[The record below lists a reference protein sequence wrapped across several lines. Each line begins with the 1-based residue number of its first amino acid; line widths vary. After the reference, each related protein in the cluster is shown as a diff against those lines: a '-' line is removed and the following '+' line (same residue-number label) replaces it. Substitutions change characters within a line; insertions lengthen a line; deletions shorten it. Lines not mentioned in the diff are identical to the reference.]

1 MKKKDLDELITVSD
15 LEKSINELRGIILNA
30 INPKKDFLT
39 PKEFSARTGMNYST
53 VIYKCSTGKLKAFQD
68 SPNSSW
74 LIDATE
80 IERLRKIANENKM
93 DEY

>member
-1 MKKKDLDELITVSD
+1 MKKKDLDELVTIADFEKGIND
-15 LEKSINELRGIILNA
+15 LKGIILSA
-30 INPKKDFLT
+30 MNPQKDFLS

-53 VIYKCSTGKLKAFQD
+53 VIYKCTTGKLKAFQE

-80 IERLRKIANENKM
+80 IERIRKGAEENS
-93 DEY
+93 DIN